1 MEDNKKTLD
10 MLEKLG
16 TAVLEKLGATINNQ
30 IKQAEKS
37 VSQLLSLSS
46 AVMGVADSTKKAL
59 AEIKEVDSYLTKISI
74 ANKSLSTSD
83 LQRIGTEAFD
93 IASDYGTKAAN
104 YLSAIQSLANA
115 GYKSTEGLAALSVAM
130 QATGGV
136 TEDIANQYITATDQA
151 YQLNGAVSE
160 LTNIFDG
167 ANKITNENAFSMAE
181 LANGMNIVG
190 STAAHCGVD
199 VNEVTAALG
208 TMIASTRQSGSEAAQ
223 AFKAILLN
231 IRQVSNAEEGITPE
245 GLLKYENAC
254 NALNVK
260 LKETKNGVLSLRDPM
275 EVLHELS
282 VAYNK
287 LKDGDVKKTNL
298 LSSAGSNINITQF
311 DALLSQWD
319 TYEKML
325 SQYKNGTDSM
335 TAEAEKLANSWEGS
349 INRLTNS
356 WTLFISSLTDQDS
369 IVGAANGLSGL
380 VSIVTTITDKVGA
393 IPTLM
398 GGLGSYFLGKNGL
411 D

>member
-1 MEDNKKTLD
+1 MLETLGAAV
-10 MLEKLG
+10 LEKLG
-16 TAVLEKLGATINNQ
+16 TAVNQQ

-37 VSQLLSLSS
+37 VSQLFSLSS
-46 AVMGVADSTKKAL
+46 AVMGVAASAKKAL

-74 ANKSLSTSD
+74 ENKALSKAD
-83 LQRIGTEAFD
+83 LQRIGTESFD

-104 YLSAIQSLANA
+104 YLSAMQSLADA
-115 GYKSTEGLAALSVAM
+115 GYKSTEELAALSVAI

-136 TEDIANQYITATDQA
+136 TEDVANRYITAADKA

-160 LTNIFDG
+160 LTRIFDG
-167 ANKITNENAFSMAE
+167 ANKITNENAVTMAE
-181 LANGMNIVG
+181 LANGFHIVG

-208 TMIASTRQSGSEAAQ
+208 TMIASTQQSGSEAAQ
-223 AFKAILLN
+223 AFKTILLN
-231 IRQVSNAEEGITPE
+231 IMQVSDAEEGITPE
-245 GLLKYENAC
+245 GLLRYENAC
-254 NALNVK
+254 SALNVS

-275 EVLHELS
+275 EVLRELS
-282 VAYNK
+282 VEYNK
-287 LKDGDVKKTNL
+287 LKDGDVKKANL
-298 LSSAGSNINITQF
+298 LSSAGSNTNITQF

-335 TAEAEKLANSWEGS
+335 AAEAEKMANSWEGS

-356 WTLFISSLTDQDS
+356 WTQFISSLTDQDN

-380 VSIVTTITDKVGA
+380 VSILTTITDKVGA